1 MSTKKKRELRRS
13 APKRRRISTTPYESR
28 DNEDGEGGKDKKKRP
43 RASDSSNG
51 EGGKTKKRKKQ
62 K

>member
-13 APKRRRISTTPYESR
+13 APKRRRISTNPS
-28 DNEDGEGGKDKKKRP
+28 DIAIQDKDAAEDHHHHKKRK
-43 RASDSSNG
+43 G
-51 EGGKTKKRKKQ
+51 EELSGEKRKMRKKQ